1 MEISVAIVDD
11 NKDIRSALEQIIICA
26 DGFRLSGSFADA
38 KEAIAKIPAAHP
50 DVVLMDINLGD
61 GDSGIDCVR
70 QLKPLHPE
78 IRFMMC
84 TIYEED
90 EKIFEAL
97 VAGATGYILKKTAP
111 AKLLD
116 AIRELYEGGA
126 PMSSQIAR
134 KVASAFQQ
142 VSIRSAKPD
151 IGSSIRSALS
161 KREFEILELLAN
173 GLLYKEIAAR
183 LFINQESVRKH
194 MYHIYEKLHV
204 NNRVEAVNKFYGR
217 ETQDVYIFDPPAPP
231 VAEQHPAPEKQ
242 DSLSQEQMEKFFQL
256 SISILKYVAHD
267 LGNADLGI
275 NYALLKLKEEIGRL
289 PEGVDTSLINKRI
302 DSISRA
308 MSNID
313 SIYEQIT
320 SQTDLLVAG
329 KEKENKLNQL
339 FTSSPYDL
347 AQAIRER
354 NKDVEILTSASS
366 ETLEIAYPRHILL
379 SIFSE
384 LAENAKKNTGSSL
397 SLLFK
402 WGMKE
407 NIFQCEVHDNG
418 PGFEG
423 LTPDLTPVMS
433 IPRSKDGRAHGRGL
447 MIIEQTIRDSGGDL
461 FVSNSGILKGAR
473 VFFEFPVI
481 NFKL

>member
-11 NKDIRSALEQIIICA
+11 NKVIRSLIEQIITSA
-26 DGFRLSGSFADA
+26 GGYRLAGSFADA
-38 KEAIAKIPAAHP
+38 EEAVAKIPALHP

-61 GDSGIDCVR
+61 GDSGIDCIR

-78 IRFMMC
+78 ILFLVC

-90 EKIFEAL
+90 EKIFEAFH
-97 VAGATGYILKKTAP
+97 AGATGYILKKTAP
-111 AKLLD
+111 AKLLN
-116 AIRELYEGGA
+116 AITEIFEGGA
-126 PMSSQIAR
+126 PMSNQIAR
-134 KVASAFQQ
+134 KIANAF
-142 VSIRSAKPD
+142 SHGSTESGKPNA
-151 IGSSIRSALS
+151 GSSVRSVLS
-161 KREFEILELLAN
+161 KREYEILELVSK
-173 GLLYKEIAAR
+173 GMLYKEISVR
-183 LFINQESVRKH
+183 LFISPESVRKH

-204 NNRVEAVNKFYGR
+204 NNRVEAVNKFHER
-217 ETQDVYIFDPPAPP
+217 MSQDPYVVLPP
-231 VAEQHPAPEKQ
+231 VPEKKH
-242 DSLSQEQMEKFFQL
+242 SFSREQMEKFFML

-275 NYALLKLKEEIGRL
+275 NYALEKLKEEINRL
-289 PEGVDTSLINKRI
+289 PEGLDTSLINKRI
-302 DSISRA
+302 DSISRS

-313 SIYEQIT
+313 SIYELIT
-320 SQTDLLVAG
+320 SHADSLAAG
-329 KEKENKLNQL
+329 KKKESNFDQL
-339 FTSSPYDL
+339 FTSCPYDL
-347 AQAIRER
+347 VQLIRER
-354 NKDVEILTSASS
+354 NKNVEILTSTSP
-366 ETLEIAYPRHILL
+366 ETLSIAYPRNILL

-384 LAENAKKNTGSSL
+384 LAGNAKKNTGSSL

-407 NIFQCEVHDNG
+407 NVFQCEIHDNG

-423 LTPDLTPVMS
+423 LTVDLTPIMS
-433 IPRSKDGRAHGRGL
+433 IRRSEDGSAHGRGL
-447 MIIEQTIRDSGGDL
+447 IIIEQTIRDSGGDL